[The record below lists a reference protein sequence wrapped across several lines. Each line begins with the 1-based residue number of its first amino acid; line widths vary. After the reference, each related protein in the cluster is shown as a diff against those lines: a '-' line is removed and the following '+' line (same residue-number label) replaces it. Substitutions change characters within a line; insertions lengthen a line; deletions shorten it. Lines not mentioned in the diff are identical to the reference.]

1 MGGRVVGDRREV
13 RKGVDVLLCQK
24 KKVKQPSTLE
34 ERRQRGKET
43 LVTTDACTQTLPVSL
58 FPFILCC

>member
-13 RKGVDVLLCQK
+13 RRGGQCTALSEN
-24 KKVKQPSTLE
+24 VKQPSTSE
-34 ERRQRGKET
+34 ERRQRAKEM
-43 LVTTDACTQTLPVSL
+43 LVTTDACAQTLPVSL

>member
-13 RKGVDVLLCQK
+13 RKGVNALLCQ
-24 KKVKQPSTLE
+24 KKVKQPSTSE
-34 ERRQRGKET
+34 ERRQRGKEMP
-43 LVTTDACTQTLPVSL
+43 VTTDACAQTLPVSL